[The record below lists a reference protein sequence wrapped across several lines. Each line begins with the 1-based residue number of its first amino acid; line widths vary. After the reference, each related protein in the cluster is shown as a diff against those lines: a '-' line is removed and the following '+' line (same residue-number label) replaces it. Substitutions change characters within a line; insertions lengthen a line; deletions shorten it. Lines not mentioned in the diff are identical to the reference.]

1 MSVTN
6 FTTCCFVPTN
16 IKKNLVRFDRF
27 IDVTLLWA
35 DLAVLKSGLPFSR
48 AQRTPCAAIVSVR
61 VSPNG
66 KGKVEQVKCLSRCI
80 ISPGE
85 LREQVRRDH

>member
-27 IDVTLLWA
+27 IDVTVLWA
-35 DLAVLKSGLPFSR
+35 DLAVLKSGLPLLSS
-48 AQRTPCAAIVSVR
+48 TEYSLCGHCVSQ
-61 VSPNG
+61 SQPEWQG
-66 KGKVEQVKCLSRCI
+66 
-80 ISPGE
+80 
-85 LREQVRRDH
+85 